1 MDNAHRRN
9 RIGFTATH
17 GLENADKG
25 PFFIWN
31 NGKCNNALTIN
42 SWWHQNFILEYE
54 EVIHN
59 DRQHPSQ
66 GPENPR
72 PSVQD
77 SVPTE
82 RVCKGLEQCG
92 ATADC

>member
-1 MDNAHRRN
+1 MDNAHRKH

-54 EVIHN
+54 EV
-59 DRQHPSQ
+59 D
-66 GPENPR
+66 
-72 PSVQD
+72 
-77 SVPTE
+77 
-82 RVCKGLEQCG
+82 
-92 ATADC
+92 

>member
-1 MDNAHRRN
+1 MDNVHGRN

-42 SWWHQNFILEYE
+42 SWWHQNFIIEYE
-54 EVIHN
+54 EIVCY
-59 DRQHPSQ
+59 DRPHPSQ
-66 GPENPR
+66 GPENPG

-77 SVPTE
+77 SVSSSTL
-82 RVCKGLEQCG
+82 CKGLEQCG
-92 ATADC
+92 APADC

>member
-1 MDNAHRRN
+1 MDNVHGRN

-54 EVIHN
+54 EIVCY

-66 GPENPR
+66 GPESSRPPR
-72 PSVQD
+72 TRLCVFQHIMQRIGT
-77 SVPTE
+77 VRGT
-82 RVCKGLEQCG
+82 R
-92 ATADC
+92 